1 MFSNFKKR
9 LGVLT
14 AIAVMAALV
23 PALATSPA
31 SAAVALTPVAPA
43 NGALYSACPAGSAAA
58 AGFTDTTS
66 TDVDCIKMHGI
77 TTGVTATT

>member
-23 PALATSPA
+23 PALAASPA
-31 SAAVALTPVAPA
+31 SAAVALTPVAPDS
-43 NGALYSACPAGSAAA
+43 GALHSACPAGSAAA
-58 AGFTDTTS
+58 AGFTDTHRLMS
-66 TDVDCIKMHGI
+66 TASRCMASPLV
-77 TTGVTATT
+77 